1 MKYDIK
7 ITISK
12 HEKRKKNKNQMKH
25 AYYDFN
31 IDGDLESENIGI
43 LLSSI
48 KEALTEGQKLMNK
61 QLKKLK

>member
-1 MKYDIK
+1 MRYDIK
-7 ITISK
+7 ITMSK
-12 HEKRKKNKNQMKH
+12 HEKRKKNKREMKH

-31 IDGDLESENIGI
+31 IDGDLESDNIKI

-48 KEALTEGQKLMNK
+48 RESLTSGKKLIEK